1 MSDTIHR
8 SVMLRETVE
17 ALRPRPGGLY
27 VDATLGLGGHTE
39 ALLVATAPDG
49 RVIAVDRDPDARA
62 LARDRLGVFG
72 DRLTVVEGN
81 FDRFDESAALV
92 PGSVDGVMAD
102 LGVSS
107 LQLDRAHRG
116 FSFRRPGPLDMRMD
130 PSRGPTAAELLR
142 DASVDELEEWLRRAG
157 EERFAGKLARR
168 LKEAAPAFA
177 TTADLAD
184 AVARWIPR
192 RGKSHPATRVFL
204 ALRMAVN
211 REMESLEALLARAA
225 RVLKPG
231 GRLAVLTF
239 HSEEDRRVKEAGRG
253 GPPWRAVTK
262 KPITASGAERAEN
275 PRSRS
280 AKLRVLE
287 KI

>member
-1 MSDTIHR
+1 
-8 SVMLRETVE
+8 
-17 ALRPRPGGLY
+17 

-39 ALLVATAPDG
+39 ALLAACAPDG
-49 RVIAVDRDPDARA
+49 RVVAVDRDPEARA
-62 LARDRLGVFG
+62 LARARLATAA

-81 FDRFDESAALV
+81 FDRFDERAGLV
-92 PGSVDGVMAD
+92 EGSVDGVLAD

-107 LQLDRAHRG
+107 LQLDRAERG

-130 PSRGPTAAELLR
+130 PTQGPTAAEMLR
-142 DASVDELEEWLRRAG
+142 AASLEDLEGWLRRAG

-168 LKEAAPAFA
+168 LKDLAPGLGS
-177 TTADLAD
+177 TADLAE
-184 AVARWIPR
+184 AVARCVPR

-211 REMESLEALLARAA
+211 REMESLDEFLARAA

-262 KPITASGAERAEN
+262 KPRTASGVERAEN

>member
-8 SVMLRETVE
+8 PVMLRETV
-17 ALRPRPGGLY
+17 ASLNPKPGGLY
-27 VDATLGLGGHTE
+27 VDATLGLGGHTA
-39 ALLVATAPDG
+39 ALLAATAPDG
-49 RVIAVDRDPDARA
+49 RVIAVDRDAEARA
-62 LARDRLGVFG
+62 LARERLSGFG
-72 DRLTVVEGN
+72 DRFTVVEGN
-81 FDRFDESAALV
+81 FDRFDERAALA
-92 PGSVDGVMAD
+92 PASVDGVLVD

-107 LQLDRAHRG
+107 LQLDRAERG

-130 PSRGPTAAELLR
+130 PSQGPTAADLLR
-142 DASVDELEEWLRRAG
+142 AASVDEVEEWLRRAG

-168 LKEAAPAFA
+168 LKESAPAMT
-177 TTADLAD
+177 TTADLAEV
-184 AVARWIPR
+184 VARCVPR

-211 REMESLEALLARAA
+211 REMESLDELLNRAA

-239 HSEEDRRVKEAGRG
+239 HSEEDRRVKAAGRG

-262 KPITASGAERAEN
+262 KPVAASGEERAAN